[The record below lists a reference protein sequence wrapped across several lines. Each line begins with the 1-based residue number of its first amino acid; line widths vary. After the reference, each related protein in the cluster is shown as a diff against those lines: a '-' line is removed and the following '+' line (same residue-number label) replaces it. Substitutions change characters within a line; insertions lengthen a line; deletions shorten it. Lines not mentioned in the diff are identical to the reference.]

1 MKEISTLSS
10 LLKKSAQDKRKKKEN
25 NLHLR
30 DKIQPREESIRMIL
44 SYSRSLK
51 SVKTSLI
58 GHVLVVNN

>member
-30 DKIQPREESIRMIL
+30 DNIQPREESIRMIL